1 MMSTQ
6 HNINVSVCVYMYS
19 YVHIKA
25 QTYIESYMKRVC
37 PSTEKSR
44 RGQKATQRVREE
56 TGQKS
61 GKAVTKKIRI

>member
-1 MMSTQ
+1 
-6 HNINVSVCVYMYS
+6 
-19 YVHIKA
+19 
-25 QTYIESYMKRVC
+25 MKRVC

-61 GKAVTKKIRI
+61 GEAVTEKIRI